1 MYNYGLV
8 DTSLR
13 NKNYSNSLSYINNNK
28 ITNEYINKYAII
40 KNNAFEL
47 LNYVTENLETL
58 CYYK

>member
-13 NKNYSNSLSYINNNK
+13 NKNYSNSLAYNNNK